1 MKVSIIIPSY
11 NQKKYVGEA
20 VQSALDQSYPD
31 KEIIIVD
38 DCSTDGSYPF
48 CQRYYG
54 NANLIR
60 HDRNQG
66 LVATRNTALAAATGD
81 LILPLDAD
89 DRLVPDYLEKTVPRM
104 VEGVGV
110 VSTWMIM
117 VVSPEMYDA
126 GHRDQFVGAP
136 GSGWHIHTPTK
147 EQILQDNC
155 LPTCS
160 LIRKETLTDIGGW
173 PKQFLRG
180 SEDWA
185 LWAKITTR
193 GKWKIDVLPE
203 YLFLY
208 RVHKDSMSRSGAD
221 KMAPRHEAREMIK
234 EYCRG

>member
-31 KEIIIVD
+31 KEIILVD
-38 DCSTDGSYPF
+38 DCSTDGPTSFVSGTMAMSKSFAMITTRGWWQHATQLWPPRLATLFYPW
-48 CQRYYG
+48 
-54 NANLIR
+54 
-60 HDRNQG
+60 
-66 LVATRNTALAAATGD
+66 TRTTDWFQTIWKRRSRGWSLGS
-81 LILPLDAD
+81 
-89 DRLVPDYLEKTVPRM
+89 
-104 VEGVGV
+104 GS

-126 GHRDQFVGAP
+126 GHRDQFVGHE
-136 GSGWHIHTPTK
+136 GSGWHIHTPTR

-160 LIRKETLTDIGGW
+160 LIRKEILTSIGGW

-185 LWAKITTR
+185 LWAKITTM

-208 RVHKDSMSRSGAD
+208 RVHRDSMSRSGPE
-221 KMAPRHEAREMIK
+221 KMAPRNEAREMIL